1 MKRLS
6 ITLALILCFIL
17 CVFAFASC
25 GKKKAE
31 TTTAAQTDPEGS
43 VATTAEP
50 TLSPATT
57 TKKQHAHVPEPDYT
71 VDLQP
76 TCTTPGEKSYYCT
89 ECGLKIPGTTVP
101 IDVVPTAHKVL
112 EWDTDAPTLLKPTGS
127 RSGICAYCQAPVQ
140 EDLTFEHDVQT
151 LTTSS
156 GKYTAGYAT
165 LGEIRGDD
173 HFYPTDASPEG
184 NDLLVEYSLLWNETL
199 LNLYNTNDVM
209 PAVDTRI
216 TTSSSGTSG
225 NMGIARLELAND
237 TTSQWCI
244 CKFAGGMTGYG
255 TPEGDSPYSR
265 FTTTVNDVTAYPN
278 IGGANPGDGQP
289 HGETQW
295 GWHRISVR
303 FREEVTNVDA
313 VKGGATAT
321 YYIQMWVYI
330 DGDLVFHN
338 SGTDHRKDSDGTD
351 RKLYSAA
358 PDGEGGIAYTEND
371 HLYLHGAFL
380 DSKRMKDG
388 KGYFEIADY
397 SSTIGS
403 DFVQNVKKVSDPTP
417 ATLEVE
423 DGVSLPSTMW
433 YELAD

>member
-1 MKRLS
+1 MKKLS
-6 ITLALILCFIL
+6 IILALVLCLVL

-25 GKKKAE
+25 GKKNATK
-31 TTTAAQTDPEGS
+31 TTAAESDPTAS
-43 VATTAEP
+43 TTAQA
-50 TLSPATT
+50 TAAPATT
-57 TKKQHAHVPEPDYT
+57 TKKQHVHVPEENYT
-71 VDLQP
+71 IDLQP
-76 TCTTPGEKSYYCT
+76 TCSTEGEKSLYCA
-89 ECGLKIPGTTVP
+89 ECGQAIPGTTEKIE
-101 IDVVPTAHKVL
+101 IDPRAHKV
-112 EWDTDAPTLLKPTGS
+112 EDWDTDAPTLLEPTGS
-127 RSGICAYCQAPVQ
+127 RTGTCTYCQGEIH
-140 EDLTFEHDVQT
+140 EDLTFEHDVQI

-156 GKYTAGYAT
+156 GKISKNYAT
-165 LGEIRGDD
+165 LGEIRGDK
-173 HFYPTDASPEG
+173 HFYPTDEHPNG
-184 NDLLVEYSLLWNETL
+184 NDLLVEYSFLWNETL

-209 PAVDTRI
+209 PAVDTRF

-265 FTTTVNDVTAYPN
+265 FQTTVNDVTAYPN

-313 VKGGATAT
+313 VKGGAMAT

-358 PDGEGGIAYTEND
+358 SDGTGGITYTEND
-371 HLYLHGAFL
+371 DLYLHGAFL

-388 KGYFEIADY
+388 KGYYEIADY
-397 SSTIGS
+397 SATIGS
-403 DFVQNVKKVSDPTP
+403 DFVQNVKKVTNPVAT
-417 ATLEVE
+417 TLEVE
-423 DGVSLPSTMW
+423 EGVTVPSTMW